1 MRISNSYIGR
11 PIERTEDLRFLR
23 GRGTYVADV
32 KRPRQLSAVI
42 LRSSV
47 AHGRLR
53 GINAS
58 RALAMP
64 GVHRVLTAK
73 DFDNEIP
80 RIALR
85 LQPLPQLESFHQPM
99 IADTKVR
106 YVGEPIAV
114 VLAETAALAE
124 DALDHIEV
132 DIEPLPVVVAREQA
146 EPALL
151 FEEHGTNRAITWKAF
166 RGDAEAAFKK
176 AEYVRCG
183 RFKVQRHAAMF
194 MEPRG
199 FVADWD
205 GQKLTVWGAAKAA
218 WFNRRLLAASLGL
231 PIEAVDLIEVDVG
244 GGFGSRGEFY
254 PEDYLIPAAA
264 KLVGRPV
271 RWSEDRREHMLAANH
286 AREVECDVE
295 IAATHDGKVLG
306 LRGQIWSNVGAYVR
320 TNGCVGPR
328 NVAQYMSGPYA
339 IENIDLTSSM
349 LLTNKTPTGTYRG
362 PGRFETDF
370 VRERMLDLLATDLNL
385 DRIELRRRNLV
396 ADSQMP
402 YPLASITPY
411 DSSTELDSG
420 DYHAVFDRCLA
431 EFDWKNKKEV
441 SGKLIDGY
449 YHGLAVGSFIEGGA
463 AGPKEEA
470 RLVLETDGS
479 LSVYLGSSSV
489 GQGLETIMAQI
500 AADATEMPYEKIRV
514 LHGSTTHVKEGFGAY
529 HSRSTV
535 MVGSAILLAAEKLKE
550 KIRLIAAKQLGCSA
564 EQILLDGELAS
575 YGNRALRFADLC
587 AAPIEVEAEFLNSKQ
602 TWAYGTHAAHVAVD
616 PGTGRVKVLDY
627 MAVEDVG
634 RTINPATL
642 HGQTIGSIVQ
652 GLGGAFL
659 EHLVYDENGQLL
671 TGSFADYLLPTASD
685 FPKIRSLNVDLKR
698 CPNNPLGAKGGG
710 EGGIIPVG
718 GIMANAIADALKHL
732 NVQPMELPLS
742 PPRVWA
748 LVEAAK
754 SQVGSQQEVWNRA
767 ASECAK
773 SPP

>member
-1 MRISNSYIGR
+1 MRIPNSYIGR

-32 KRPRQLSAVI
+32 NRPRQLTAAI
-42 LRSSV
+42 LRSSL

-64 GVHRVLTAK
+64 GVHRVLTAN

-85 LQPLPQLESFHQPM
+85 LQPLPQLAPFHQPM
-99 IADTKVR
+99 IADKKVR
-106 YVGEPIAV
+106 YVGEPVALV
-114 VLAETAALAE
+114 VAETAAIAE
-124 DALDHIEV
+124 DALDFIEV

-146 EPALL
+146 EAALL
-151 FEEHGTNRAITWKAF
+151 FEEHGTNCAISWKAF
-166 RGDAEAAFKK
+166 RGDADAAFKE
-176 AEYVRCG
+176 ADYVRRG
-183 RFKVQRHAAMF
+183 HFKVQRHAAMF

-205 GQKLTVWGAAKAA
+205 GQTLTVWGAAKTA
-218 WFNRRLLAASLGL
+218 WYNRRLLAASLRL
-231 PIEAVDLIEVDVG
+231 PIEAVDLIEVDIG

-271 RWSEDRREHMLAANH
+271 KWNEDRREHMMAANH
-286 AREVECDVE
+286 AREVECEVE
-295 IAATHDGKVLG
+295 IAARRDGRVLG
-306 LRGQIWSNVGAYVR
+306 LRGQIWSDIGAYVR
-320 TNGCVGPR
+320 TNGGVGPR

-339 IENIDLTSSM
+339 IENIDLKSSM

-370 VRERMLDLLATDLNL
+370 IRERMLDLLAKDLNI
-385 DRIELRRRNLV
+385 DRLELRRRNFV

-431 EFDWKNKKEV
+431 EFDWKTKEQF
-441 SGKLIDGY
+441 SGRLIDGY

-470 RLVLETDGS
+470 RLVLETDGT

-514 LHGSTTHVKEGFGAY
+514 RHGSTSHVKEGYGAY

-535 MVGSAILLAAEKLKE
+535 MGGSAILRAAEQLKE
-550 KIRLIAAKQLGCSA
+550 RIRALGAKRLGCLA
-564 EQILLDGELAS
+564 EQVMLDGERAR
-575 YGNRALRFADLC
+575 YGNRTLRFADLS
-587 AAPIEVEAEFLNSKQ
+587 AFPIEVEAEFLNNKQ
-602 TWAYGTHAAHVAVD
+602 TWAYGTHAVHVAVD
-616 PGTGRVKVLDY
+616 AGTGRVKVLDY

-659 EHLVYDENGQLL
+659 EHLVYDANGQLL
-671 TGSFADYLLPTASD
+671 TGSFADYLMPTASD
-685 FPKIRSLNVDLKR
+685 FPKIRSSIVEMKR

-732 NVQPMELPLS
+732 DVQPMELPLS
-742 PPRVWA
+742 PPRIWA

-754 SQVGSQQEVWNRA
+754 SQVTTRLEGENG
-767 ASECAK
+767 K
-773 SPP
+773 

>member
-1 MRISNSYIGR
+1 MRIANSYIGQ

-32 KRPRQLSAVI
+32 NRPLQLTAVI

-47 AHGRLR
+47 AHGRLN
-53 GINAS
+53 GIDAS
-58 RALAMP
+58 RALQLS
-64 GVHRVLTAK
+64 GVHRILTAK
-73 DFDNEIP
+73 DFAAEVP

-85 LQPLPQLESFHQPM
+85 LQPLSDLAPFHQPT
-99 IADTKVR
+99 IADHKVR
-106 YVGEPIAV
+106 YVGEPVAV
-114 VLAETAALAE
+114 VIAETAAIAE
-124 DALDHIEV
+124 DALDSIAV

-146 EPALL
+146 EALL
-151 FEEHGTNRAITWKAF
+151 FEGHGTNCAITWKAF
-166 RGDAEAAFKK
+166 RGDAEAAFKT
-176 AEYVRCG
+176 AEYVRRE

-205 GQKLTVWGAAKAA
+205 GQKLTVWGAAKTA
-218 WFNRRLLAASLGL
+218 WYNRGLLAASLRL

-264 KLVGRPV
+264 KVVGRPV
-271 RWSEDRREHMLAANH
+271 KWNEDRREHMVAANH
-286 AREVECDVE
+286 AREVECEVE
-295 IAATHDGKVLG
+295 IAAMRDGRVLG
-306 LRGQIWSNVGAYVR
+306 LRGQIWSDIGAYVR
-320 TNGCVGPR
+320 TNGSVGPR

-339 IENIDLTSSM
+339 IENIDLKSSM

-370 VRERMLDLLATDLNL
+370 IRERMLDLVAKDLNI
-385 DRIELRRRNLV
+385 DRLELRRRNLV

-402 YPLASITPY
+402 YALASITPY

-431 EFDWKNKKEV
+431 EFGWKNKEQF

-449 YHGLAVGSFIEGGA
+449 YHGLAIGSFIEGGA
-463 AGPKEEA
+463 AGPKEQA
-470 RLVLETDGS
+470 RLVLEPDGS

-489 GQGLETIMAQI
+489 GQGVETIMAQI

-514 LHGSTTHVKEGFGAY
+514 LHGSTSHVKEGYGSY

-535 MVGSAILLAAEKLKE
+535 MGGSAILLAAEKLKQSI
-550 KIRLIAAKQLGCSA
+550 KTAAAKRLACAA
-564 EQILLDGELAS
+564 EEVVLDGEEARC
-575 YGNRALRFADLC
+575 GNRTLAFSDLSEV
-587 AAPIEVEAEFLNSKQ
+587 AIEVEAEFYNNKQ
-602 TWAYGTHAAHVAVD
+602 TWAYGTHAAHNAVD
-616 PGTGRVKVLDY
+616 PGTGHVKVLDY

-634 RTINPATL
+634 RAINPATL
-642 HGQTIGSIVQ
+642 HGQAIGSIVQ

-685 FPKIRSLNVDLKR
+685 FPKIRALTVELKP

-710 EGGIIPVG
+710 EGGIIPIG
-718 GIMANAIADALKHL
+718 GIMANAVADALKHL

-742 PPRVWA
+742 PPRIWA
-748 LVEAAK
+748 LVEAAR
-754 SQVGSQQEVWNRA
+754 SQLAN
-767 ASECAK
+767 
-773 SPP
+773 

>member
-1 MRISNSYIGR
+1 MISNTYIGR
-11 PIERTEDLRFLR
+11 PMERTEDFRFLR

-32 KRPRQLSAVI
+32 NRPWQMCAAI
-42 LRSSV
+42 LRSSF

-53 GINAS
+53 GIDAS

-64 GVHRVLTAK
+64 GVHRILTAQ
-73 DFDNEIP
+73 DFDAEIP
-80 RIALR
+80 HIALR
-85 LQPLPQLESFHQPM
+85 LQPLPQLEPFHQPM
-99 IADTKVR
+99 IADKKVR
-106 YVGEPIAV
+106 YVGEPVAV
-114 VLAETAALAE
+114 VVAETAAMAE
-124 DALDHIEV
+124 DALDYIEV

-146 EPALL
+146 EAALL
-151 FEEHGTNRAITWKAF
+151 FEEHGTNCAITWKAF
-166 RGDAEAAFKK
+166 RGDAAAAFKN
-176 AEYVRCG
+176 ADYVRRG

-205 GQKLTVWGAAKAA
+205 GQKLTVWGAAKTA
-218 WFNRRLLAASLGL
+218 WYNRRLLAASLRL
-231 PIEAVDLIEVDVG
+231 PNEAVDLIEVDVG

-271 RWSEDRREHMLAANH
+271 KWSEDRREHMLAANH

-295 IAATHDGKVLG
+295 IAATRDGKILG
-306 LRGQIWSNVGAYVR
+306 LRGQIWSNIGAYVR

-370 VRERMLDLLATDLNL
+370 IRERLLDLLAKDLNF
-385 DRIELRRRNLV
+385 DRLELRRHNLV

-431 EFDWKNKKEV
+431 EFDWKTKEEF

-463 AGPKEEA
+463 AGPKEQA
-470 RLVLETDGS
+470 RLVLELDGS
-479 LSVYLGSSSV
+479 LSVFLGSSSV
-489 GQGLETIMAQI
+489 GQGLETIMTQI
-500 AADATEMPYEKIRV
+500 AADATEWPYEKIRV
-514 LHGSTTHVKEGFGAY
+514 LHGSTSHVKEGYGAY

-535 MVGSAILLAAEKLKE
+535 MGGSAILLAAERLKQ
-550 KIRLIAAKQLGCSA
+550 KIKALAAKRLGCAA
-564 EQILLDGELAS
+564 EEVVLDGEQARG
-575 YGNRALRFADLC
+575 GNRTLAFWDLSDM
-587 AAPIEVEAEFLNSKQ
+587 PIEVEAEFFNSKQ

-616 PGTGRVKVLDY
+616 PGTGHVKVLDY

-642 HGQTIGSIVQ
+642 HGQAIGSIVQ

-685 FPKIRSLNVDLKR
+685 FPKIRSLTVELKP

-710 EGGIIPVG
+710 EGGIIPIG
-718 GIMANAIADALKHL
+718 GVMANAIADALKHL

-754 SQVGSQQEVWNRA
+754 SQVGT
-767 ASECAK
+767 
-773 SPP
+773 